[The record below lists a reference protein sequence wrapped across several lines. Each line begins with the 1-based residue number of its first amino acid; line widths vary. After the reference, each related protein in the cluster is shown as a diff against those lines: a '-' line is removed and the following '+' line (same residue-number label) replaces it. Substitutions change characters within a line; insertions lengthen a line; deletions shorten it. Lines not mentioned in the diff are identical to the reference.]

1 MSEMTLFPCLLL
13 LYALAVGAS
22 AWFVVR
28 VERRQQ
34 LQQRFKSVSSGLAA
48 LSLAALSSPLRG
60 GALLRAKIASTA
72 VAMRQFIGHHKK
84 AALIG
89 TALLLLPTL
98 FALFS
103 ASHALLEGYG
113 DSARQM
119 DPVVVAL
126 LQGERLVPPPPLP
139 PEAFATPEVMAE
151 GTRLAEANREW
162 KQLDADFRQRLLA
175 VYRMMAMQGYQ
186 MALIEGYRSPE
197 RQTVLASYGTHVTR
211 AGAYQSYHQYGL
223 AADSAF
229 FRNGKIVISEK
240 DPWAMEGYRL
250 FGQYAESVG
259 LVWGG
264 HWKMM
269 DFGHVEMHKARMSAK
284 N

>member
-1 MSEMTLFPCLLL
+1 MPEISLLPCLFL
-13 LYALAVGAS
+13 LYALAVGIG
-22 AWFVVR
+22 AWFVIR
-28 VERRQQ
+28 AERRQQ
-34 LQQRFKSVSSGLAA
+34 LQQRLKSMSSGFAA
-48 LSLAALSSPLRG
+48 LSVAALSGPLRG
-60 GALLRAKIASTA
+60 SALLGAKFVSASIATT
-72 VAMRQFIGHHKK
+72 QYIHHHKK

-89 TALLLLPTL
+89 AALLLLPML
-98 FALFS
+98 FALIS
-103 ASHALLEGYG
+103 ASHALLDGYG
-113 DSARQM
+113 DPARQM

-139 PEAFATPEVMAE
+139 PEAFATPEVAAE
-151 GTRLAEANREW
+151 GTRLADADREW
-162 KQLDADFRQRLLA
+162 RLLDADFRQRLLT

-197 RQTVLASYGTHVTR
+197 RQALLASYGTHVTR

-229 FRNGKIVISEK
+229 YRNGKIVISEK

-250 FGQYAESVG
+250 FGQYAESAG

-264 HWKMM
+264 RWKMM
-269 DFGHVEMHKARMSAK
+269 DFGHVELHRAGISMK